1 MRADRRTLTWVVAI
15 AAAVVAL
22 AAGIVIY
29 RSIASRGASS
39 KPLVWGGP
47 TNISMLP
54 IIADQQG
61 FFRAEGLDVRPNYLQ
76 TGKVAMDAVV
86 SGDLNFGVIVE
97 TNVAFVKFQEGADVK
112 VIASVMRKH
121 DDAIMA
127 RRDRGIQ
134 TPKNIEGKTLALVP
148 GTTSHR
154 FADLFIDFYK
164 LDRKKIQFLS
174 LTAPSI
180 QASVLNGSIP
190 AGSVWEPYRY
200 NVQQALDGKL
210 VQFNDPR
217 IYTAYGLVA
226 VRGDFAKAEPARIR
240 SFLKALIR
248 AEAFV
253 RDHRDEAIAILAK
266 ELGMDPAVLTAIWGS
281 YELNVQADEGLV
293 NVFVSTGQWAKSTQ
307 KGLDNKPVPAYTDV
321 LDLSFLRRV
330 DAARVTP
337 AAK

>member
-1 MRADRRTLTWVVAI
+1 MMANRRILTWLVAI
-15 AAAVVAL
+15 AIVAL
-22 AAGIVIY
+22 AAGIAIY
-29 RSIASRGASS
+29 RSIAYKGASS

-54 IIADQQG
+54 IVAQQRG
-61 FFRAEGLDVRPNYLQ
+61 FFQAEGLDVRPNYLQ

-127 RRDRGIQ
+127 RRDKGIR
-134 TPKNIEGKTLALVP
+134 TPKDLEGKTLALVP

-154 FADLFIDFYK
+154 FADLFVDFYK

-217 IYTAYGLVA
+217 IYTAYGLLA

-253 RDHRDEAIAILAK
+253 KDHREEAIAILAK
-266 ELGMDPAVLTAIWGS
+266 EMQMDPSVLTAIWGE
-281 YELNVQADEGLV
+281 YELSVQADEGLL
-293 NVFVSTGQWAKSTQ
+293 NVFVSTGQWAKATQ
-307 KGLDNKPVPAYTDV
+307 KGLDAKPVPAYTDV
-321 LDLSFLRRV
+321 LDLSFLRQA
-330 DAARVTP
+330 DAARTTP
-337 AAK
+337 TAK

>member
-1 MRADRRTLTWVVAI
+1 MMAKRRALTWVVAT
-15 AAAVVAL
+15 AVVVL
-22 AAGIVIY
+22 AAGIAIY
-29 RSIASRGASS
+29 RYASQGASS

-54 IIADQQG
+54 IVAQQRG
-61 FFRAEGLDVRPNYLQ
+61 FFQAEGLDVQPNYLQ

-127 RRDRGIQ
+127 RRDRGIK
-134 TPKNIEGKTLALVP
+134 TPKDLEGKTLAMVP

-164 LDRKKIQFLS
+164 LDRKKMQILS

-190 AGSVWEPYRY
+190 AGSVWQPYRY
-200 NVQQALDGKL
+200 NVEQALDGKL
-210 VQFNDPR
+210 VQFNDRR
-217 IYTAYGLVA
+217 IYTAYGLLA

-266 ELGMDPAVLTAIWGS
+266 EMQMDPSVLTAIWGE
-281 YELNVQADEGLV
+281 YELNVQADESLL
-293 NVFVSTGQWAKSTQ
+293 NVFVSTGQWAKATQ
-307 KGLDNKPVPAYTDV
+307 KGFDAKTVPAYTDV
-321 LDLSFLRRV
+321 LDLSFLRQV
-330 DAARVTP
+330 DAARTTP

>member
-1 MRADRRTLTWVVAI
+1 MMAKRRTLTWVVAT
-15 AAAVVAL
+15 AVVVL
-22 AAGIVIY
+22 AVGIAIY
-29 RSIASRGASS
+29 RYASKGSAL

-54 IIADQQG
+54 IIAQQKG
-61 FFRAEGLDVRPNYLQ
+61 FFQAEGLDVRPNYLQ

-127 RRDRGIQ
+127 RRDKGIR
-134 TPKNIEGKTLALVP
+134 TPKDLEGKTLALVP

-154 FADLFIDFYK
+154 FADLFVDFYK

-217 IYTAYGLVA
+217 IYTAYGLLA

-253 RDHRDEAIAILAK
+253 KDHREEAIAILAK
-266 ELGMDPAVLTAIWGS
+266 EMQMDPSVLTAIWGE
-281 YELNVQADEGLV
+281 YELSVQADEGLL
-293 NVFVSTGQWAKSTQ
+293 NVFVSTGQWAKATQ
-307 KGLDNKPVPAYTDV
+307 KGLDAKPVPAYTDV
-321 LDLSFLRRV
+321 LDLSFLRQA
-330 DAARVTP
+330 DAARTTP
-337 AAK
+337 TAK

>member
-1 MRADRRTLTWVVAI
+1 MMAKRRTLTWVVAT
-15 AAAVVAL
+15 AVVVL
-22 AAGIVIY
+22 AVGIAIY
-29 RSIASRGASS
+29 RYASKGSAL

-54 IIADQQG
+54 IIAQQKG
-61 FFRAEGLDVRPNYLQ
+61 FFQAEGLDVRPNYLQ

-112 VIASVMRKH
+112 VIASVMR
-121 DDAIMA
+121 
-127 RRDRGIQ
+127 RDKGIR
-134 TPKNIEGKTLALVP
+134 TPKDLEGKTLALVP

-154 FADLFIDFYK
+154 FADLFVDFYK

-190 AGSVWEPYRY
+190 AGSVWQPYRY
-200 NVQQALDGKL
+200 NVEQALDGKL

-217 IYTAYGLVA
+217 IYTAYGLLA

-253 RDHRDEAIAILAK
+253 KDHREEAIAILAK
-266 ELGMDPAVLTAIWGS
+266 EMQMDPSVLTAIWGE
-281 YELNVQADEGLV
+281 Y
-293 NVFVSTGQWAKSTQ
+293 
-307 KGLDNKPVPAYTDV
+307 
-321 LDLSFLRRV
+321 
-330 DAARVTP
+330 
-337 AAK
+337 